1 MIKLLIVDDSAL
13 MRRQLT
19 LLFQAEGDFTL
30 LQARNGREAVAA
42 NREFQPDVITLDINM
57 PEMDGITALSLL
69 MAERPV
75 PVVMVSSLTEK
86 GALATFEALNLGA
99 VDYITKPGG
108 TISLSIDEIKEDLVG
123 KVRSPMTR
131 RIRDMDFSRT
141 RDGQSRKMMPGR
153 ARVTLGKAKLAS
165 ISCGQSVTSS
175 PPMGT
180 RPRIRRRP
188 AQCCTSTRLAL
199 GSSNSSRSGQFS
211 MIAVPWS
218 PRTRIPWSRVN
229 LDHIAHGKGRFITVL
244 PGNRKEDAWF
254 RKHIQDH
261 DLPWEEV
268 INRPN
273 PRGADRLEDVWRVVV
288 APNRSAEGYRIVWVW
303 SQLMAQRNEQSRL
316 ATLQKAFDGI
326 QELNDKLQG
335 PHNRLRDRV
344 AVEEAVERILANGG
358 ASRWAGVEVTEGV
371 DSRFKQERRG
381 RPGAGTR
388 YVKVERS
395 RFTVAWKPKA
405 DVIAYDARSDGMYP
419 LITNCDD
426 LPAGDVLQKYKYQPN
441 LEKRHE
447 QLKTVYAVAPAF
459 LKDEGRIEA
468 LLLLYFVAL
477 LVQALIER
485 QVRTSMKAE
494 KLRVLPL
501 YPEDRECQAPTAN
514 RILEVFENLQ
524 RHDLMEGATLRK
536 CFEPKLTPLQEDL
549 LRLLGAPRNTYG
561 LATPGM
567 DS

>member
-1 MIKLLIVDDSAL
+1 
-13 MRRQLT
+13 
-19 LLFQAEGDFTL
+19 
-30 LQARNGREAVAA
+30 
-42 NREFQPDVITLDINM
+42 
-57 PEMDGITALSLL
+57 
-69 MAERPV
+69 
-75 PVVMVSSLTEK
+75 
-86 GALATFEALNLGA
+86 
-99 VDYITKPGG
+99 
-108 TISLSIDEIKEDLVG
+108 
-123 KVRSPMTR
+123 
-131 RIRDMDFSRT
+131 
-141 RDGQSRKMMPGR
+141 
-153 ARVTLGKAKLAS
+153 
-165 ISCGQSVTSS
+165 
-175 PPMGT
+175 
-180 RPRIRRRP
+180 
-188 AQCCTSTRLAL
+188 
-199 GSSNSSRSGQFS
+199 
-211 MIAVPWS
+211 
-218 PRTRIPWSRVN
+218 
-229 LDHIAHGKGRFITVL
+229 
-244 PGNRKEDAWF
+244 
-254 RKHIQDH
+254 
-261 DLPWEEV
+261 
-268 INRPN
+268 
-273 PRGADRLEDVWRVVV
+273 VVV